1 MKNYL
6 LALGLFFFS
15 FQVFAQKSHLLPDD
29 DNKTSSAAAPEK
41 ESDFQRLWAKNFKKK
56 FRKEKSEKNTFDSSE
71 TKINTDELAYYD
83 SLYID
88 KLKKTIFKAYIKY
101 ASLLTRTKIEYREH
115 TDLSDLEREG
125 TETDT
130 TELIQPDDSLFFA
143 QTDSL
148 LLLPE
153 DADLDLHH
161 LPYTHDAV
169 VQMRLK
175 AMQNVIPL
183 TYNEEVRLYIDFYS
197 IKLHKRMTEIMKRSA
212 AYFPLFEKT
221 LADYNM
227 PDELKYLAVIESAL
241 LPTVRSRAGALGL
254 WQFMPVSGR
263 KFGLPMNYYFD
274 ERINPVRSTRAA
286 CELLAL
292 LYDMFGDWELALA
305 AYNCGPGTVKKA
317 QRRSG
322 KTGFWEIYDY
332 LPSETRGYV
341 PSFTAAMYSFEF
353 KDELN
358 MVTSEKHNYIPSE
371 KVSVNKSIDLRLLAT
386 ELGMCFED
394 LKALNPQL
402 LRNIIPNSS
411 KPYDLNV
418 PKNRVQFF
426 QNNYDKILLAA
437 AATGKS
443 YVNVTDFA
451 SRKYGKKGSNVVRD
465 GNLHTVSKGETLGHI
480 AIMYGTSVRK
490 LMENNNLYNHKLQIG
505 QRLFVG
511 GNPDNDGNLS
521 ASAAKNHALKK
532 EKNTAKNY
540 LPVNNSARND
550 KKAAEKK
557 GIITASGSAK
567 GGKIH
572 TVVNGDSLW
581 KIAKKYKT
589 SIDALKKANS
599 LKNDRLDLGQ
609 KIVVPR

>member
-1 MKNYL
+1 
-6 LALGLFFFS
+6 
-15 FQVFAQKSHLLPDD
+15 
-29 DNKTSSAAAPEK
+29 
-41 ESDFQRLWAKNFKKK
+41 
-56 FRKEKSEKNTFDSSE
+56 
-71 TKINTDELAYYD
+71 
-83 SLYID
+83 
-88 KLKKTIFKAYIKY
+88 
-101 ASLLTRTKIEYREH
+101 
-115 TDLSDLEREG
+115 
-125 TETDT
+125 
-130 TELIQPDDSLFFA
+130 
-143 QTDSL
+143 
-148 LLLPE
+148 
-153 DADLDLHH
+153 
-161 LPYTHDAV
+161 
-169 VQMRLK
+169 
-175 AMQNVIPL
+175 
-183 TYNEEVRLYIDFYS
+183 
-197 IKLHKRMTEIMKRSA
+197 MKRSA

-286 CELLAL
+286 CELLTL

-358 MVTSEKHNYIPSE
+358 MVVNEKHNYIPSE
-371 KVSVNKSIDLRLLAT
+371 KVSVNKSVDLRLLAA
-386 ELGMCFED
+386 ELKMCFDD
-394 LKALNPQL
+394 LKELNPQL

-418 PKNRVQFF
+418 PKNRVKYFHE
-426 QNNYDKILLAA
+426 NYDKILLAA
-437 AATGKS
+437 ATNGKS
-443 YVNVTDFA
+443 YVNVSDFA
-451 SRKYGKKGSNVVRD
+451 SRKYGKKGGFVAKD
-465 GNLHTVSKGETLGHI
+465 GNLHVVSKGETLGHI

-505 QRLFVG
+505 QKLFVG
-511 GNPDNDGNLS
+511 NNPDNDGNLS

-532 EKNTAKNY
+532 EKNISKSY
-540 LPVNNSARND
+540 LPEKNASRSD
-550 KKAAEKK
+550 KKTSEKK
-557 GIITASGSAK
+557 ENKTNDTATK

-572 TVVNGDSLW
+572 TVVSGDSLW

-589 SIDALKKANS
+589 SVDALKKANS

-609 KIVVPR
+609 KILVPR